1 MRHRRAGGSTTR
13 GGRCLPGP
21 PLALAGAGP
30 RGSKEPPQA
39 ATASPV
45 SPARR
50 LPQPARKPRRGQTLA
65 GAERPERGLSVP
77 GGDRGRGRG
86 QGRKRAWRRHQPLVP
101 IASHSSPPSSS
112 SRPDSVP
119 VPARTAGSWPRER
132 WQGDSRGHCG
142 EGREGGRSG
151 RTEGQVRGRGH
162 KSADGRTDRGTHGQ
176 TGYGRGEEGRDGQ
189 VDGGVLGGMDGQT
202 DKEMDKW
209 VGGQPGG
216 GCGDRRTVG

>member
-1 MRHRRAGGSTTR
+1 MPPGTSSDLVGDGDRALLPVPPSPPRGFAEGGARMRHRRAGGSTTR

-77 GGDRGRGRG
+77 GGGPGSGTGTGTEARLAPPPAPCAHRLPFIPSFLFLPARFSPRPGQDSRVLAPGEVAGGQPGTLRGG
-86 QGRKRAWRRHQPLVP
+86 QG
-101 IASHSSPPSSS
+101 
-112 SRPDSVP
+112 
-119 VPARTAGSWPRER
+119 
-132 WQGDSRGHCG
+132 
-142 EGREGGRSG
+142 GRE
-151 RTEGQVRGRGH
+151 E
-162 KSADGRTDRGTHGQ
+162 RTDRGTGER
-176 TGYGRGEEGRDGQ
+176 TGA
-189 VDGGVLGGMDGQT
+189 
-202 DKEMDKW
+202 
-209 VGGQPGG
+209 
-216 GCGDRRTVG
+216 